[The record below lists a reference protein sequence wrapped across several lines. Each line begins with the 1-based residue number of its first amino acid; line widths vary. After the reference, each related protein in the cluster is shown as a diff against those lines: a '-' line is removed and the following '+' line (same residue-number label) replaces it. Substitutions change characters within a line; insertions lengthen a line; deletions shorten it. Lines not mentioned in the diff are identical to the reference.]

1 MREYNKK
8 FFGYYRM
15 TTKSFDNLL
24 RLVGRAITY
33 QDTNWRKAISGEE
46 RLSITLRYLASGNSY
61 YSLYYEYLIGIS
73 TIGEIIEDTC
83 ERLLSCLQSLYMPEP
98 DERTWSHTAELFYKR
113 THFPHC
119 LGAVDGKHIRCEKL
133 NGAGSEFYNYKQY
146 HSLVLMAVAD
156 ANYYFIS
163 VDIGA
168 YGSSSDSTV
177 FKNSAFGKKL
187 EGSQLILPSPT
198 YLPKDENGENMPY
211 VFVGDEAFA
220 LSEHIM
226 RPYPRRN
233 LSVTQRVF
241 NYRLTLARRFVECTF
256 GILTNKWRILHRAL
270 DVKLTTCDQII
281 KACCILHNYVRKHDG
296 IRFKDKLYGTELQS

>member
-1 MREYNKK
+1 MARVLN
-8 FFGYYRM
+8 F
-15 TTKSFDNLL
+15 
-24 RLVGRAITY
+24 
-33 QDTNWRKAISGEE
+33 
-46 RLSITLRYLASGNSY
+46 
-61 YSLYYEYLIGIS
+61 
-73 TIGEIIEDTC
+73 II
-83 ERLLSCLQSLYMPEP
+83 
-98 DERTWSHTAELFYKR
+98 
-113 THFPHC
+113 
-119 LGAVDGKHIRCEKL
+119 I
-133 NGAGSEFYNYKQY
+133 KQY

-168 YGSSSDSTV
+168 YGSSSDTTV

-187 EGSQLILPSPT
+187 EGGQLILPSPT

-296 IRFKDKLYGTELQS
+296 IRFKDKLYGTELQSLRHTPVRSRISSIENRQYFAEYFDSPKGSIPWQYEKI

>member
-1 MREYNKK
+1 
-8 FFGYYRM
+8 
-15 TTKSFDNLL
+15 
-24 RLVGRAITY
+24 
-33 QDTNWRKAISGEE
+33 
-46 RLSITLRYLASGNSY
+46 
-61 YSLYYEYLIGIS
+61 
-73 TIGEIIEDTC
+73 
-83 ERLLSCLQSLYMPEP
+83 MPEP

-119 LGAVDGKHIRCEKL
+119 LGAVDGKHIRCEKP

-187 EGSQLILPSPT
+187 EGGQLILPSPT

-211 VFVGDEAFA
+211 VFDGDEAFA

-296 IRFKDKLYGTELQS
+296 IRFKDKLYGTELQSLRPTPVRSRISSIENRQYFAEYFDSPKGSIPWQ